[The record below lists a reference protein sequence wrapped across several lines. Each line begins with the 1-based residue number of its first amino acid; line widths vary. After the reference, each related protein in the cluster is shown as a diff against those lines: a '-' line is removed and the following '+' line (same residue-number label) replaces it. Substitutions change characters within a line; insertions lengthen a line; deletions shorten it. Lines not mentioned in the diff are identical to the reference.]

1 MAIYLRIVN
10 QFSALLLIALLDD
23 LSPKAV
29 N

>member
-10 QFSALLLIALLDD
+10 QFSALLIIALLDD